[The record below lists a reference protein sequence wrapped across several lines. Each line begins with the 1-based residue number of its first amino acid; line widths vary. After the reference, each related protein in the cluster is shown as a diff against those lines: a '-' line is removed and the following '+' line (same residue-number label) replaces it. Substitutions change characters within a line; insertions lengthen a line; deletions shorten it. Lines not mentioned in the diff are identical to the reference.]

1 MTSDSRLHLS
11 AFVPLPIFAPSQAH
25 TPSPTLS
32 NDFPCRALVST
43 GQQMIYNIAILTT
56 VDKKFSV
63 SDRLVLIP
71 PAASE
76 GIDLLYMNQVP

>member
-1 MTSDSRLHLS
+1 
-11 AFVPLPIFAPSQAH
+11 
-25 TPSPTLS
+25 
-32 NDFPCRALVST
+32 
-43 GQQMIYNIAILTT
+43 MIYNIAILTT